1 MNMVQLYEKERGN
14 MDPLNNYVKA
24 FGTYLQSLNKSHYT
38 IKQYTLD
45 AKQFASII
53 EEQQTLD
60 VALQHY
66 VKIIKE
72 TYTPS
77 NSINRK
83 FASVRHFLGFLQL
96 RGVIHTYHTEI
107 LQPLPKEEKK
117 LPVLTEKQ
125 LFQTISFW
133 PKKYETALNEEDEWL
148 ALRNTT
154 IVFVIAELGIKP
166 AELVRMEW
174 RHLHIDENEV
184 TIVSTKTFRILKVS
198 TKLIELLKRYKEGTQ
213 KFMPLVLEA
222 SHIWLGVGNKKGEPI
237 TVKTI
242 ERIFKA
248 MSMQLEFKVT
258 ATNIRYYAIH
268 RELNDTDETNELYEQ
283 FGYARKGVLTERQQ
297 RFK

>member
-1 MNMVQLYEKERGN
+1 MEQ
-14 MDPLNNYVKA
+14 LNNYVKA
-24 FGTYLQSLNKSHYT
+24 FETYLRSLNKSYYT

-45 AKQFASII
+45 AKQFATII
-53 EEQQTLD
+53 EEQTTLD

-83 FASVRHFLGFLQL
+83 LASVRHFLGFLQL
-96 RGVIHTYHTEI
+96 RGVINTYHTEI
-107 LQPLPKEEKK
+107 LQPLPKNEKK
-117 LPVLTEKQ
+117 LPMLTENQ

-133 PKKYETALNEEDEWL
+133 PQKYEIATNEEDEWL

-184 TIVSTKTFRILKVS
+184 TIVSTKTFRLLKVS
-198 TKLIELLKRYKEGTQ
+198 TKLMELLERYKEGTQ
-213 KFMPLVLEA
+213 KFMPLVQEA
-222 SHIWLGVGNKKGEPI
+222 SHIWLGIGNKKGEPI

-248 MSMQLEFKVT
+248 MSLQLEFKLT
-258 ATNIRYYAIH
+258 ATNLRYNAIH
-268 RELNDTDETNELYEQ
+268 RVLNDTDENNELYEQ

-297 RFK
+297 RFYNGNSKI